1 MMFPYRKNS
10 HLKGYKYNQLG
21 TYFITICTKNREKLL
36 GEIIKEPDDLT
47 LPKVKLNPISEVI
60 EKFISSIED
69 TYENVIVD
77 QHVVMPNHLHL
88 LISLRDEKIQVLVI
102 VRILKTLAT
111 KSLGFSIWQTSF
123 YDYIIRS
130 DEDFRNAWEYIEMN
144 PARRENDDYY

>member
-21 TYFITICTKNREKLL
+21 KYFITICTKNREKLL

-47 LPKVKLNPISEVI
+47 LPKVKLNPINEVV
-60 EKFISSIED
+60 EKFISLIED